1 MAKENISFYFQIFKL
16 SKRMDMA
23 KNYWLI
29 KSDPED
35 FSIEDLKKNKITY
48 WSGVRNYQARN
59 FMRDEMKK
67 GDPVLFYHSN
77 AEPNAVVGICEIA
90 REGYPDHT
98 QFDPDDVHF
107 FPSAKKEDPTW
118 FMVDVKFV
126 KEFKQPVT
134 LEQIKENQKLKN
146 MRLVQKGT
154 RLSVMPVTKEEFDVV
169 VKMGG

>member
-1 MAKENISFYFQIFKL
+1 MI
-16 SKRMDMA
+16 

-29 KSDPED
+29 KSDPEE
-35 FSIEDLKKNKITY
+35 FSIEDLKKSKDKTTY
-48 WSGVRNYQARN
+48 WNGVRNYQARN

-77 AEPNAVVGICEIA
+77 ADPNAVVGICEIA
-90 REGYPDHT
+90 KGGYPDHS

-118 FMVDVKFV
+118 FMVDVKYV
-126 KEFKQPVT
+126 KEFKKPVT
-134 LEQIKENQKLKN
+134 LEEIKENSKLKN

-154 RLSVMPVTKEEFDVV
+154 RLSVMPVTKEEFDEV